1 MRRIELS
8 TGLRGSARQ
17 KARLIRRG
25 RKISDLAVVPLA
37 DLFQQLHSTDAADPS
52 YEGMASVSESLFG
65 ETGRG
70 FDPDEGPIGR
80 VGAGDERVEV
90 AAVHDPPVTFWACTD
105 GGDEA
110 GSPAHREGSGHVVE
124 QNEQEASMSKF
135 VAIVFP
141 NEEKI
146 PEAVRTLRNMHGGKG
161 IKLFGS
167 AVVVRDPGGKL
178 SVQEIT
184 KEGHG
189 GAAVG
194 ALIGTLAGVLG
205 GPLAATIAASGGAI
219 VGELADLISQ
229 RADAGFVEKV
239 SAELTPGKAAVVAD
253 VAEDGAP
260 SFEAQMESIGGT
272 AVRK

>member
-1 MRRIELS
+1 LRRIELS
-8 TGLRGSARQ
+8 TGLRG
-17 KARLIRRG
+17 RG
-25 RKISDLAVVPLA
+25 KYWTWPSFRSPISSNSCIPP
-37 DLFQQLHSTDAADPS
+37 TP
-52 YEGMASVSESLFG
+52 
-65 ETGRG
+65 
-70 FDPDEGPIGR
+70 R

-90 AAVHDPPVTFWACTD
+90 AAAHDPPVTFWACTD

-194 ALIGTLAGVLG
+194 ALIAALAGVLG
-205 GPLAATIAASGGAI
+205 
-219 VGELADLISQ
+219 
-229 RADAGFVEKV
+229 
-239 SAELTPGKAAVVAD
+239 
-253 VAEDGAP
+253 AP
-260 SFEAQMESIGGT
+260 SG
-272 AVRK
+272 